1 MTLNEN
7 IKHLRL
13 ARNLSQVDLAKALGV
28 TKQSISNWENNNIQ
42 PSIDMLVHLARFFSV
57 STDYLLGLNE
67 RKYIEISGLTDRQL
81 AHVTAIINDIRD
93 NKKTLTTANRNYESL
108 SS

>member
-7 IKHLRL
+7 IKQLRL

-42 PSIDMLVHLARFFSV
+42 PSIDMLVHLSRFFSV
-57 STDYLLGLNE
+57 STDFLLGLDQ
-67 RKYIEISGLTDRQL
+67 RKYIEINGLTDRQL
-81 AHVTAIINDIRD
+81 AHVAAIIEDIR
-93 NKKTLTTANRNYESL
+93 ANTSCHPFP
-108 SS
+108 SQSADI

>member
-7 IKHLRL
+7 IKQLRM

-42 PSIDMLVHLARFFSV
+42 PSIDMLIHLAEYFSV
-57 STDYLLGLNE
+57 STDYLLGLDQ
-67 RKYIEISGLTDRQL
+67 RKYVEISGLTDRQL
-81 AHVTAIINDIRD
+81 AHIADIINDIQG
-93 NKKTLTTANRNYESL
+93 N
-108 SS
+108 